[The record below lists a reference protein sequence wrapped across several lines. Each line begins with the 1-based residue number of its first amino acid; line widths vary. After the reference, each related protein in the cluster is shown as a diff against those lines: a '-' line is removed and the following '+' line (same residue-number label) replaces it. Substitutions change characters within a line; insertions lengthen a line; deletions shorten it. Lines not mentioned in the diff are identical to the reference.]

1 MKKGKKM
8 PAIELEGH
16 SDARF
21 ALVDGKIVRVEA
33 PKAIAPPA
41 PGLQGPTFD
50 ARLRD

>member
-16 SDARF
+16 SDAAF

-33 PKAIAPPA
+33 PRAVAPPT
-41 PGLQGPTFD
+41 PGLQAPAFD